1 MTNTNCTIP
10 KKVYIFKNGVTD
22 SFVVLKEF
30 PYQIIVKSKS
40 KNLDEAKLRLTDVV
54 RNVVEA
60 NAALELHFDENLFG
74 GSYVA
79 KVALIGKP
87 NTKPGSL
94 NEREVADLVSSI
106 MEKIQRFAGSQGTLK
121 YLIFSGFAFLIF
133 LLLLLVN
140 YDEMSSA
147 ASAPNFLLKFF
158 LEWFLAN
165 CVFLFFFNKWYSGK
179 LSDPNFIYVYCKKS
193 FIQIQQ

>member
-1 MTNTNCTIP
+1 MTNTNYTIP
-10 KKVYIFKNGVTD
+10 KKVYIFKNGVPD
-22 SFVVLKEF
+22 GFVVLKEF
-30 PYQIIVKSKS
+30 PYPIIVKSKS

-54 RNVVEA
+54 RDVVEA
-60 NAALELHFDENLFG
+60 NAALELHFDENLLG

-106 MEKIQRFAGSQGTLK
+106 MEKIQRLAGSQGTLK
-121 YLIFSGFAFLIF
+121 YLIFSGFVFLIF
-133 LLLLLVN
+133 LL
-140 YDEMSSA
+140 SSASA

-179 LSDPNFIYVYCKKS
+179 LSDPNFIYVYYRNS

>member
-1 MTNTNCTIP
+1 MTNTNYTIP

-54 RNVVEA
+54 RNVVET

-106 MEKIQRFAGSQGTLK
+106 LEKIQRFAESQGTLK
-121 YLIFSGFAFLIF
+121 KIIFTGSAFLIF
-133 LLLLLVN
+133 LLLLLIN
-140 YDEMSSA
+140 FDEMSS
-147 ASAPNFLLKFF
+147 SDPNFLLKFF

-179 LSDPNFIYVYCKKS
+179 LSDPNFIYVYYKNS